1 MGLPRDLSHLKCD
14 KQEMGWQCWDS
25 SGSPGWAGVNEA
37 VVLTAV
43 ISLQVADL
51 TFGKMLRLPFGTQQ
65 GFQLGSAQKL
75 IQPLQLVASVNY
87 FLL

>member
-25 SGSPGWAGVNEA
+25 SASPGWAEVNEA

-43 ISLQVADL
+43 ISLQVVDV
-51 TFGKMLRLPFGTQQ
+51 TFGKMLQLPFGTQQ
-65 GFQLGSAQKL
+65 GLQLGTDQKL
-75 IQPLQLVASVNY
+75 IQPLQLVASLNY
-87 FLL
+87 FSL